1 MLKNIQKSSL
11 KTLDELSAM
20 ASVAEKIA
28 NLESKEGENM
38 ADDTAAAAA
47 SLNPPNSDQLQEEEE
62 EEEGGGQEAKKAEK
76 YTTYDPKNLCL

>member
-1 MLKNIQKSSL
+1 MTLLLLVSEFYVKNIQKSSL

-47 SLNPPNSDQLQEEEE
+47 
-62 EEEGGGQEAKKAEK
+62 A
-76 YTTYDPKNLCL
+76 YTNCNQDIT